1 MKKIYI
7 IVDCCSGED
16 YSADDPTVLFVGT
29 DLAEA
34 KRFFDD
40 EISNWEDGM
49 ENFDSNWEEHDNETI
64 LVYEC
69 TDFYSDSHRVM
80 RLVEKEIN

>member
-7 IVDCCSGED
+7 IVDACSGED

-34 KRFFDD
+34 KQFFDD

-49 ENFDSNWEEHDNETI
+49 ENFDSSWDEGRGEIKLT
-64 LVYEC
+64 YEC
-69 TDFYSDSHRVM
+69 TDFDGDSHRVM